1 MKRQLQT
8 LLVFCICGTTGL
20 AVAGAFRSYAT
31 VVNVQPIVETHYE
44 PVTRRVCTDPD
55 GASRE
60 FTELSAT
67 IGEDIRRQ
75 HRLWQTHRSCN
86 TITERQARERVT
98 AYRVTYRYRGYTSTT
113 QLSYDPGARMPVNV
127 SLSPLP

>member
-1 MKRQLQT
+1 MKRELQP
-8 LLVFCICGTTGL
+8 LLLLFVCGTP
-20 AVAGAFRSYAT
+20 AAADVEAFQTYAT
-31 VVNVQPIVETHYE
+31 VVDVLPIMETVYE

-55 GASRE
+55 EASRE
-60 FTELSAT
+60 FTAVSTT

-75 HRLWQTHRSCN
+75 NRLWQAHRSCT
-86 TITERQARERVT
+86 TIAERQARERVT

-113 QLSYDPGARMPVNV
+113 RLSYHPGDRMPVNV

>member
-1 MKRQLQT
+1 MQRQLRT
-8 LLVFCICGTTGL
+8 LLVLCAWGTTGL
-20 AVAGAFRSYAT
+20 VDAEAFRTYAT
-31 VVNVQPIVETHYE
+31 VLKVQPIVETHYQ
-44 PVTRRVCTDPD
+44 PVTRRVCNDPD
-55 GASRE
+55 AASRE

-75 HRLWQTHRSCN
+75 NRLWQTHRSC
-86 TITERQARERVT
+86 TDITENQAREQVT

-113 QLSYDPGARMPVNV
+113 RLSYHPGERMPVNV

>member
-1 MKRQLQT
+1 MKRKMQP
-8 LLVFCICGTTGL
+8 LLLLCVWGTTASAL
-20 AVAGAFRSYAT
+20 AGAFQTYAT
-31 VVNVQPIVETHYE
+31 VVNVQPIVETVYE

-60 FTELSAT
+60 FTELSAS

-75 HRLWQTHRSCN
+75 NRLWQTQRSC
-86 TITERQARERVT
+86 TSITESQPREQVT

-113 QLSYDPGARMPVNV
+113 QLSYHPGDRMPVNI

>member
-1 MKRQLQT
+1 MKRAMQT
-8 LLVFCICGTTGL
+8 LLLLCTWGTTASAL
-20 AVAGAFRSYAT
+20 AGAFRTYAT
-31 VVNVQPIVETHYE
+31 VVNVQPILETHYE

-55 GASRE
+55 SASRE

-75 HRLWQTHRSCN
+75 NRLWQAHRSCS
-86 TITERQARERVT
+86 TMTERQARQRVT
-98 AYRVTYRYRGYTSTT
+98 AYRVTYRYRGHTSTT
-113 QLSYDPGARMPVNV
+113 RLSYHPGDRMPVNV